1 MFDLILKN
9 GTLVN
14 EGKIF
19 ESDVAIK
26 GDRIEKIASSINNAE
41 AKKIID
47 LEGKHILPGLID
59 DQVHFREPGLTH
71 KGNIQSESRAGLA
84 GGVTSY
90 FEMPNVNPTTTNREN
105 LQAKFDLAATKSHA
119 NYSFYLGASNSNIDE
134 IKQLDNR
141 LACGLKVFMGAST
154 GDMLVDD
161 YDTLEAI
168 FREASVNIVT
178 HCEDTPTIQANEKA
192 IINQFGEEIDATF
205 HPKIRSAEA
214 CLKSSQL
221 AYDLATKHGSNLHIL
236 HLTTAAEMKLLTDG
250 DLTSKK
256 ITGEVCVHHLYF
268 SEKDY
273 LTLGNQI
280 KCNPSIKT
288 EQDRLALI
296 EAVRSNKIDII
307 ATDHAPHTWDEK
319 QQPYLQAPSGLPLI
333 QHSLL
338 VLLDF
343 YVKGI
348 FSLEQIVQKTSHNIA
363 ERFQIKDRGYI
374 REGGFA
380 DLVTVDLNAKTS
392 VTKENIL
399 YHCGWSPFLG
409 QTFPCSVEHT
419 IVNGRVAYQDG
430 VLSKDLSL
438 GKRIEFNR

>member
-1 MFDLILKN
+1 MYDLILKN

-14 EGKIF
+14 EGSIY

-26 GDRIEKIASSINNAE
+26 GDRIEKISSSIDSE

-47 LEGKHILPGLID
+47 LDGKYILPGLID

-90 FEMPNVNPTTTNREN
+90 FEMPNVNPTTTNRKN

-119 NYSFYLGASNSNIDE
+119 NYSFYMGASNTNIDE
-134 IKQLDNR
+134 IKQLDNT

-154 GDMLVDD
+154 GDMLVDNQ
-161 YDTLEAI
+161 DTLEAI
-168 FREASVNIVT
+168 FREAPVNIVT
-178 HCEDTPTIQANEKA
+178 HCEDTPTIIENEKA
-192 IINQFGEEIDATF
+192 IIAQYGEDIDARF
-205 HPKIRSAEA
+205 HPRIRDAAS

-236 HLTTAAEMKLLTDG
+236 HLTTADEMKLFTEGEITD
-250 DLTSKK
+250 KK
-256 ITGEVCVHHLYF
+256 ITAEVCVHHLFF
-268 SEKDY
+268 SEADY
-273 LTLGNQI
+273 ETRGNFI
-280 KCNPSIKT
+280 KCNPSVKS

-296 EAVRSNKIDII
+296 DAVQKNKIDII
-307 ATDHAPHTWDEK
+307 ATDHAPHTLDEK
-319 QQPYLQAPSGLPLI
+319 QQPYLQAPSGLPLN

-343 YVKGI
+343 YNKGI
-348 FSLEQIVQKTSHNIA
+348 FTLEQIVQKTSHNIA

-374 REGGFA
+374 REGSFA
-380 DLVTVDLNAKTS
+380 DLAIVDLSANTL
-392 VTKENIL
+392 VTNENIL
-399 YHCGWSPFLG
+399 YHCGWSPFMDY
-409 QTFPCSVEHT
+409 TFPAAVVHT
-419 IVNGRVAYQDG
+419 IINGEIVFEDG
-430 VLSKDLSL
+430 VLKEQLPIGS
-438 GKRIEFNR
+438 RIEFNR

>member
-1 MFDLILKN
+1 MYDLIIKN

-14 EGKIF
+14 EGSIY

-26 GDRIEKIASSINNAE
+26 GDRIEKISSSIDAE

-47 LEGKHILPGLID
+47 LDGKYILPGLID

-90 FEMPNVNPTTTNREN
+90 FEMPNVNPTTTNRKN

-119 NYSFYLGASNSNIDE
+119 NYSFYMGASNTNIDE
-134 IKQLDNR
+134 IKQLDNT

-154 GDMLVDD
+154 GDMLVDNQ
-161 YDTLEAI
+161 DTLEAI
-168 FREASVNIVT
+168 FREAPVNIVT
-178 HCEDTPTIQANEKA
+178 HCEDTPTIIENEKA
-192 IINQFGEEIDATF
+192 IIAQYGEDIDARF
-205 HPKIRSAEA
+205 HPRIRDAAS

-236 HLTTAAEMKLLTDG
+236 HLTTADEMKLFTEG
-250 DLTSKK
+250 EITGKK
-256 ITGEVCVHHLYF
+256 ITAEVCVHHLFF
-268 SEKDY
+268 SEADY
-273 LTLGNQI
+273 ETRGNFI
-280 KCNPSIKT
+280 KCNPSVKS

-296 EAVRSNKIDII
+296 DAVQKNKIDII
-307 ATDHAPHTWDEK
+307 ATDHAPHTLEEK
-319 QQPYLQAPSGLPLI
+319 QQPYLQAPSGLPLN

-343 YVKGI
+343 YNKGI
-348 FSLEQIVQKTSHNIA
+348 FTLEQIVQKTSHNIA

-374 REGGFA
+374 REGSFA
-380 DLVTVDLNAKTS
+380 DLAIVDLSANTL
-392 VTKENIL
+392 VTNENIL
-399 YHCGWSPFLG
+399 YHCGWSPFMDYN
-409 QTFPCSVEHT
+409 FPAAVVHT
-419 IVNGRVAYQDG
+419 IINGEIVFEDG
-430 VLSKDLSL
+430 VLKEQLPIGS
-438 GKRIEFNR
+438 RIEFNR

>member
-1 MFDLILKN
+1 MYDLILKN

-14 EGKIF
+14 EGSIY

-26 GDRIEKIASSINNAE
+26 GDRIEKISSSIDAE

-47 LEGKHILPGLID
+47 LDGKYILPGLID

-90 FEMPNVNPTTTNREN
+90 FEMPNVNPTTTNRKN

-119 NYSFYLGASNSNIDE
+119 NYSFYMGASNTNIDE
-134 IKQLDNR
+134 IKQLDNT

-154 GDMLVDD
+154 GDMLVDNQ
-161 YDTLEAI
+161 DTLEAI
-168 FREASVNIVT
+168 FREAPVNIVT
-178 HCEDTPTIQANEKA
+178 HCEDTPTIIENEKA
-192 IINQFGEEIDATF
+192 IIAQYGEDIDARF
-205 HPKIRSAEA
+205 HPRIRDAAS

-236 HLTTAAEMKLLTDG
+236 HLTTADEMKLFTEGEITD
-250 DLTSKK
+250 KK
-256 ITGEVCVHHLYF
+256 ITAEVCVHHLFF
-268 SEKDY
+268 SEADY
-273 LTLGNQI
+273 ETRGNFI
-280 KCNPSIKT
+280 KCNPSVKS

-296 EAVRSNKIDII
+296 DAVQKNKIDII
-307 ATDHAPHTWDEK
+307 ATDHAPHTLEEK
-319 QQPYLQAPSGLPLI
+319 QQPYLQAPSGLPLN

-343 YVKGI
+343 YNKGI
-348 FSLEQIVQKTSHNIA
+348 FTLEQIVQKTSHNIA

-374 REGGFA
+374 REGSFA
-380 DLVTVDLNAKTS
+380 DLAIVDLSANTL
-392 VTKENIL
+392 VTNENIL
-399 YHCGWSPFLG
+399 YHCGWSPFMDYN
-409 QTFPCSVEHT
+409 FPAAVVHT
-419 IVNGRVAYQDG
+419 IINGEIVFEDG
-430 VLSKDLSL
+430 VLKEQLPIGS
-438 GKRIEFNR
+438 RIEFNR

>member
-1 MFDLILKN
+1 MYDLIIKN

-14 EGKIF
+14 EESIY

-26 GDRIEKIASSINNAE
+26 GDRIEKISSSIDAE

-47 LEGKHILPGLID
+47 LDGKYILPGLID

-90 FEMPNVNPTTTNREN
+90 FEMPNVNPTTTNRKN

-119 NYSFYLGASNSNIDE
+119 NYSFYMGASNTNIDE
-134 IKQLDNR
+134 IKQLDNT

-154 GDMLVDD
+154 GDMLVDNQ
-161 YDTLEAI
+161 DTLEAI
-168 FREASVNIVT
+168 FREAPVNIVT
-178 HCEDTPTIQANEKA
+178 HCEDTPTIIENEKA
-192 IINQFGEEIDATF
+192 IIAQYGEDIDATF
-205 HPKIRSAEA
+205 HPRIRDAAS

-236 HLTTAAEMKLLTDG
+236 HLTTADEMKLFTEGEITD
-250 DLTSKK
+250 KK
-256 ITGEVCVHHLYF
+256 ITAEVCVHHLFF
-268 SEKDY
+268 SEADY
-273 LTLGNQI
+273 ETRGNFI
-280 KCNPSIKT
+280 KCNPSVKS

-296 EAVRSNKIDII
+296 DAVQKNKIDII
-307 ATDHAPHTWDEK
+307 ATDHAPHTLEEK
-319 QQPYLQAPSGLPLI
+319 QQPYLQAPSGLPLN

-343 YVKGI
+343 YNKGI
-348 FSLEQIVQKTSHNIA
+348 FTLEQIVQKTSHNIA

-374 REGGFA
+374 REGSFA
-380 DLVTVDLNAKTS
+380 DLAIVDLSANTL
-392 VTKENIL
+392 VTNENIL
-399 YHCGWSPFLG
+399 YHCGWSPFMDY
-409 QTFPCSVEHT
+409 TFPAAVVHT
-419 IVNGRVAYQDG
+419 IINGEIVFEDG
-430 VLSKDLSL
+430 VLKEQLPIGS
-438 GKRIEFNR
+438 RIEFNR

>member
-1 MFDLILKN
+1 MYDLILKN

-14 EGKIF
+14 EGSIY

-26 GDRIEKIASSINNAE
+26 GDRIEKISSSIDAE

-47 LEGKHILPGLID
+47 LDGKYILPGLID

-90 FEMPNVNPTTTNREN
+90 FEMPNVNPTTTNRKN

-119 NYSFYLGASNSNIDE
+119 NYSFYMGASNTNIDE
-134 IKQLDNR
+134 IKQLDNT

-154 GDMLVDD
+154 GDMLVDNQ
-161 YDTLEAI
+161 DTLEAI
-168 FREASVNIVT
+168 FREAPVNIVT
-178 HCEDTPTIQANEKA
+178 HCEDTPTIIENEKA
-192 IINQFGEEIDATF
+192 IIAQYGEDIDAKF
-205 HPKIRSAEA
+205 HPRIRDAAS

-236 HLTTAAEMKLLTDG
+236 HLTTADEMKLFTEGEITD
-250 DLTSKK
+250 KK
-256 ITGEVCVHHLYF
+256 ITAEVCVHHLFF
-268 SEKDY
+268 SEADY
-273 LTLGNQI
+273 ETRGNFI
-280 KCNPSIKT
+280 KCNPSVKS

-296 EAVRSNKIDII
+296 DAVQKNKIDII
-307 ATDHAPHTWDEK
+307 ATDHAPHTLEEK
-319 QQPYLQAPSGLPLI
+319 QQPYLQAPSGLPLN

-343 YVKGI
+343 YNKGI
-348 FSLEQIVQKTSHNIA
+348 FTLEQIVQKTSHNIA

-374 REGGFA
+374 REGSFA
-380 DLVTVDLNAKTS
+380 DLAIVDLSANTL
-392 VTKENIL
+392 VTNENIL
-399 YHCGWSPFLG
+399 YHCGWSPFMDY
-409 QTFPCSVEHT
+409 TFPAAVVHT
-419 IVNGRVAYQDG
+419 IINGEIVFEDG
-430 VLSKDLSL
+430 VLKEQLPIGS
-438 GKRIEFNR
+438 RIEFNR

>member
-1 MFDLILKN
+1 MYDLILKN

-14 EGKIF
+14 EGSIY

-26 GDRIEKIASSINNAE
+26 GDRIEKISSSIDAE

-47 LEGKHILPGLID
+47 LDGKYILPGLID

-90 FEMPNVNPTTTNREN
+90 FEMPNVNPTTTNRKN

-119 NYSFYLGASNSNIDE
+119 NYSFYMGASNTNIDE
-134 IKQLDNR
+134 IKQLDNT

-154 GDMLVDD
+154 GDMLVDNQ
-161 YDTLEAI
+161 DTLEAI
-168 FREASVNIVT
+168 FREAPVNIVT
-178 HCEDTPTIQANEKA
+178 HCEDTPTIIENEKA
-192 IINQFGEEIDATF
+192 IIAQYGEDIDATF
-205 HPKIRSAEA
+205 HPRIRDAAS

-236 HLTTAAEMKLLTDG
+236 HLTTADEMKLFTEGEITD
-250 DLTSKK
+250 KK
-256 ITGEVCVHHLYF
+256 ITAEVCVHHLFF
-268 SEKDY
+268 SEADY
-273 LTLGNQI
+273 EKRGNFI
-280 KCNPSIKT
+280 KCNPSVKS

-296 EAVRSNKIDII
+296 DAVQKNKIDII
-307 ATDHAPHTWDEK
+307 ATDHAPHTLEEK
-319 QQPYLQAPSGLPLI
+319 QQPYLQAPSGLPLN

-343 YVKGI
+343 YNKGI
-348 FSLEQIVQKTSHNIA
+348 FTLEQIVQKTSHNIA

-374 REGGFA
+374 REGSFA
-380 DLVTVDLNAKTS
+380 DLAIVDLSANTL
-392 VTKENIL
+392 VTNENIL
-399 YHCGWSPFLG
+399 YHCGWSPFMDY
-409 QTFPCSVEHT
+409 TFPAAVVHT
-419 IVNGRVAYQDG
+419 IINGEIVFEDG
-430 VLSKDLSL
+430 VLKEQLPIGS
-438 GKRIEFNR
+438 RIEFNR

>member
-1 MFDLILKN
+1 MYDLIIKN

-14 EGKIF
+14 EGSIY

-26 GDRIEKIASSINNAE
+26 GDRIEKISSSIDAE

-47 LEGKHILPGLID
+47 LDGKYILPGLID

-90 FEMPNVNPTTTNREN
+90 FEMPNVNPTTTNRKN

-119 NYSFYLGASNSNIDE
+119 NYSFYMGASNTNIDE
-134 IKQLDNR
+134 IKQLDNT

-154 GDMLVDD
+154 GDMLVDNQ
-161 YDTLEAI
+161 DTLEAI
-168 FREASVNIVT
+168 FREAPVNIVT
-178 HCEDTPTIQANEKA
+178 HCEDTPTIIENEKA
-192 IINQFGEEIDATF
+192 IIAQYGEDIDARF
-205 HPKIRSAEA
+205 HPRIRDAAS

-236 HLTTAAEMKLLTDG
+236 HLTTADEMKLFTEGEITD
-250 DLTSKK
+250 KK
-256 ITGEVCVHHLYF
+256 ITAEVCVHHLFF
-268 SEKDY
+268 SEADY
-273 LTLGNQI
+273 ATRGNFI
-280 KCNPSIKT
+280 KCNPSVKS

-296 EAVRSNKIDII
+296 DAVQKNKIDII
-307 ATDHAPHTWDEK
+307 ATDHGPHTLEEK
-319 QQPYLQAPSGLPLI
+319 QQPYLQAPSGLPLN

-343 YVKGI
+343 YNKGI
-348 FSLEQIVQKTSHNIA
+348 FTLEQIVQKTSHNIA

-374 REGGFA
+374 REGSFA
-380 DLVTVDLNAKTS
+380 DLAIVDLSANTL
-392 VTKENIL
+392 VTNENIL
-399 YHCGWSPFLG
+399 YHCGWSPFMDY
-409 QTFPCSVEHT
+409 TFPAAVVHT
-419 IVNGRVAYQDG
+419 IINGEIVLEDG
-430 VLSKDLSL
+430 VLKEQLPIGS
-438 GKRIEFNR
+438 RIEFNR

>member
-1 MFDLILKN
+1 MYDLIIKN

-14 EGKIF
+14 EGSIY

-26 GDRIEKIASSINNAE
+26 GDRIEKISSSIDAE

-47 LEGKHILPGLID
+47 LDGKYILPGLID

-90 FEMPNVNPTTTNREN
+90 FEMPNVNPTTTNRKN

-119 NYSFYLGASNSNIDE
+119 NYSFYMGASNTNIDE
-134 IKQLDNR
+134 IKQLDNT

-154 GDMLVDD
+154 GDMLVDNQ
-161 YDTLEAI
+161 DTLEAI
-168 FREASVNIVT
+168 FREAPVNIVT
-178 HCEDTPTIQANEKA
+178 HCEDTPTIIENEKA
-192 IINQFGEEIDATF
+192 IIAQYGEDIDARF
-205 HPKIRSAEA
+205 HPRIRDAAS

-236 HLTTAAEMKLLTDG
+236 HLTTADEMKLFSEGEITD
-250 DLTSKK
+250 KK
-256 ITGEVCVHHLYF
+256 ITAEVCVHHLFF
-268 SEKDY
+268 SEADY
-273 LTLGNQI
+273 ETRGNFI
-280 KCNPSIKT
+280 KCNPSVKS

-296 EAVRSNKIDII
+296 DAVQKNKIDII
-307 ATDHAPHTWDEK
+307 ATDHAPHTLEEK
-319 QQPYLQAPSGLPLI
+319 QQPYLQAPSGLPLN

-343 YVKGI
+343 YNKGI
-348 FSLEQIVQKTSHNIA
+348 FTLEQIVQKTSHNIA

-374 REGGFA
+374 REGSFA
-380 DLVTVDLNAKTS
+380 DLAIVDLSANTL
-392 VTKENIL
+392 VTNENIL
-399 YHCGWSPFLG
+399 YHCGWSPFIDY
-409 QTFPCSVEHT
+409 TFPAAVVHT
-419 IVNGRVAYQDG
+419 IINGEIVFEDG
-430 VLSKDLSL
+430 VLKEQLPIGS
-438 GKRIEFNR
+438 RIEFNR

>member
-1 MFDLILKN
+1 MYDLIIKN

-14 EGKIF
+14 EGSIY

-26 GDRIEKIASSINNAE
+26 GDRIEKISSSIDAE

-47 LEGKHILPGLID
+47 LDGKYILPGLID

-90 FEMPNVNPTTTNREN
+90 FEMPNVNPTTTNRKN

-119 NYSFYLGASNSNIDE
+119 NYSFYMGASNTNIDE
-134 IKQLDNR
+134 IKQLDNT

-154 GDMLVDD
+154 GDMLVDNQ
-161 YDTLEAI
+161 DTLEAI
-168 FREASVNIVT
+168 FREAPVNIVT
-178 HCEDTPTIQANEKA
+178 HCEDTPTIIENEKA
-192 IINQFGEEIDATF
+192 IIAQYGEDIDATF
-205 HPKIRSAEA
+205 HPRIRDAAS

-236 HLTTAAEMKLLTDG
+236 HLTTADEMKLFTEGEITD
-250 DLTSKK
+250 KK
-256 ITGEVCVHHLYF
+256 ITAEVCVHHLFF
-268 SEKDY
+268 SEADY
-273 LTLGNQI
+273 ETRGNFI
-280 KCNPSIKT
+280 KCNPSVKS

-296 EAVRSNKIDII
+296 DAVQKNKIDII
-307 ATDHAPHTWDEK
+307 ATDHAPHTLEEK
-319 QQPYLQAPSGLPLI
+319 QQPYLQAPSGLPLN

-343 YVKGI
+343 YNKGI
-348 FSLEQIVQKTSHNIA
+348 FTLEQIVQKTSHNIA

-374 REGGFA
+374 REGSFA
-380 DLVTVDLNAKTS
+380 DLAIVDLSANTL
-392 VTKENIL
+392 VTNENIL
-399 YHCGWSPFLG
+399 YHCGWSPFMDYN
-409 QTFPCSVEHT
+409 FPAAVVHT
-419 IVNGRVAYQDG
+419 IINGEIVFEDG
-430 VLSKDLSL
+430 VLKEQLPIGS
-438 GKRIEFNR
+438 RIEFNR

>member
-1 MFDLILKN
+1 MYDLIIKN

-14 EGKIF
+14 EGSIY

-26 GDRIEKIASSINNAE
+26 GDRIEKISSSIDAE

-47 LEGKHILPGLID
+47 LDGKYILPGLID

-90 FEMPNVNPTTTNREN
+90 FEMPNVNPTTTNRKN

-119 NYSFYLGASNSNIDE
+119 NYSFYMGASNTNIDE
-134 IKQLDNR
+134 IKQLDNT

-154 GDMLVDD
+154 GDMLVDNQ
-161 YDTLEAI
+161 DTLEAI
-168 FREASVNIVT
+168 FREAPVNIVT
-178 HCEDTPTIQANEKA
+178 HCEDTPTIIENEKA
-192 IINQFGEEIDATF
+192 IIAQYGKDIDATF
-205 HPKIRSAEA
+205 HPRIRDAAS

-236 HLTTAAEMKLLTDG
+236 HLTTADEMKLFTEGEITD
-250 DLTSKK
+250 KK
-256 ITGEVCVHHLYF
+256 ITAEVCVHHLFF
-268 SEKDY
+268 SEADY
-273 LTLGNQI
+273 ETRGNFI
-280 KCNPSIKT
+280 KCNPSVKS

-296 EAVRSNKIDII
+296 DAVQKNKIDII
-307 ATDHAPHTWDEK
+307 ATDHAPHTLEEK
-319 QQPYLQAPSGLPLI
+319 QQPYLQAPSGLPLN

-343 YVKGI
+343 YNKGI
-348 FSLEQIVQKTSHNIA
+348 FTLEQIVQKTSHNIA

-374 REGGFA
+374 REGSFA
-380 DLVTVDLNAKTS
+380 DLAIVDLSANTL
-392 VTKENIL
+392 VTNENIL
-399 YHCGWSPFLG
+399 YHCGWSPFMDY
-409 QTFPCSVEHT
+409 TFPAAVVHT
-419 IVNGRVAYQDG
+419 IINGKIVFEDG
-430 VLSKDLSL
+430 VLKEQLPIGS
-438 GKRIEFNR
+438 RIEFNR

>member
-1 MFDLILKN
+1 MFDLVLKN

-14 EGKIF
+14 EGQIN
-19 ESDVAIK
+19 ESDIAIK
-26 GDRIEKIASSINNAE
+26 GERIEKIASSIDVE
-41 AKKIID
+41 SKIILD
-47 LEGKHILPGLID
+47 LKGKHVLPGLID

-84 GGVTSY
+84 GGITSY
-90 FEMPNVNPTTTNREN
+90 FEMPNVNPTTTDRKN

-134 IKQLDNR
+134 IKQLDNT

-161 YDTLEAI
+161 HDTLEAI
-168 FREASVNIVT
+168 FREAPVNIVT
-178 HCEDTPTIQANEKA
+178 HCEDTPTIIENEKA
-192 IINQFGEEIDATF
+192 IIAKYGEDIDATF
-205 HPKIRSAEA
+205 HPRIRNAES

-236 HLTTAAEMKLLTDG
+236 HLTTADEMKLLTEG
-250 DLTSKK
+250 DIAGKK
-256 ITGEVCVHHLYF
+256 ITGEVCVHHLFF
-268 SEKDY
+268 SEAAYK
-273 LTLGNQI
+273 THGNQI

-288 EQDRLALI
+288 EQDRLALVK
-296 EAVRSNKIDII
+296 AVQKNKIDII
-307 ATDHAPHTWDEK
+307 ATDHAPHTWEEK
-319 QQPYLQAPSGLPLI
+319 QQPYLKAPSGMPLN

-343 YVKGI
+343 YSKGI

-374 REGGFA
+374 REGAYA
-380 DLVTVDLNAKTS
+380 DLAIVDLGSETL

-399 YHCGWSPFLG
+399 YYCSWSPFLDY
-409 QTFPCSVEHT
+409 TFPGAVRYT
-419 IVNGRVAYQDG
+419 IINGEIIYQDG
-430 VLSKDLSL
+430 MLKNSL
-438 GKRIEFNR
+438 PIGHQIEFNR